1 MKSTELI
8 KELNHFLSGST
19 TSDELKDWVF
29 AHLQDALDEG
39 DPDTIRRI
47 EKVNVSLMELSDQA
61 IDGEGFMQ
69 SIDSVVRES
78 ETLVRSWNPA
88 KEHIPEVGTGIGVD
102 DETIESRATLKLN
115 WPVID
120 LSLQGLAFE

>member
-29 AHLQDALDEG
+29 AHLQDALDRG

-61 IDGEGFMQ
+61 IDGEGFLQ

-78 ETLVRSWNPA
+78 ETFVLPWDPA
-88 KEHIPEVGTGIGVD
+88 KEHISEVGIGVD
-102 DETIESRATLKLN
+102 DETIENRATLN
-115 WPVID
+115 WQVID
-120 LSLQGLAFE
+120 LSLQGLVLE

>member
-29 AHLQDALDEG
+29 AHLQDALDRG

-78 ETLVRSWNPA
+78 ETFVLPWDPA
-88 KEHIPEVGTGIGVD
+88 KEHISEVGIGVD
-102 DETIESRATLKLN
+102 DETIENRATLN
-115 WPVID
+115 WQVID
-120 LSLQGLAFE
+120 VSLQGLAFE

>member
-29 AHLQDALDEG
+29 AHLQDALDKG

-78 ETLVRSWNPA
+78 ETLVRSWAPS

-102 DETIESRATLKLN
+102 DETIENRATLKLN

>member
-29 AHLQDALDEG
+29 AHLQDALDRG

-61 IDGEGFMQ
+61 IDGEGFLQ

-78 ETLVRSWNPA
+78 ETFVLPWDPA
-88 KEHIPEVGTGIGVD
+88 KEHISEVGIGVD
-102 DETIESRATLKLN
+102 DETIENRATLN
-115 WPVID
+115 WQVID

>member
-29 AHLQDALDEG
+29 AHLQDALDRG

-61 IDGEGFMQ
+61 IDGEGFLQ

-78 ETLVRSWNPA
+78 ETFVLSWDPA
-88 KEHIPEVGTGIGVD
+88 KEHISEVGIGVD
-102 DETIESRATLKLN
+102 DETIENRATLN
-115 WPVID
+115 WQVID